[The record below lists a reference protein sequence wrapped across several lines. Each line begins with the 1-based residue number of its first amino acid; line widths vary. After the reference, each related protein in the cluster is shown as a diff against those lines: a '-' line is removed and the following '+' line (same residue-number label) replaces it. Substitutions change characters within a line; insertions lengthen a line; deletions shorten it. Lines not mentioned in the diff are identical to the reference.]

1 VIAPAAALIL
11 LFGFAILGAFTLLEG
26 YATARQVREEKRTE
40 LYDWS
45 QEPDL

>member
-1 VIAPAAALIL
+1 MIVPAAVLIL
-11 LFGFAILGAFTLLEG
+11 LFGFAVLGAFTLLEG
-26 YATARQVREEKRTE
+26 YATGRQIREEKRTE